1 MLRKLCYLVLCVGIV
16 SANSFYSGS
25 TLKGRRSPGESAA
38 GQTLFREATD
48 TKTGGKVPE
57 AAHMRR
63 ELNTIDTMG
72 FNDPAVPGMIA
83 AMEDMP
89 LPDKIPENY
98 QPHGH
103 PAGHAAGHVHGGHLR
118 TDPYANPEPHY
129 APAPY
134 KTPAPYHPPS
144 SYHEPAPYHPEPAV
158 GYHEPESYHEPE
170 PYHEPVAPYHPPAA
184 PYHPPSSYHEPE
196 PYHPPT
202 SGYHEPE
209 PAYGPPPA
217 DGYGVPHPY
226 KPKGPVMLKERPYEP
241 KEVKPV
247 TITTHDTYTA
257 FDCRKVPYPDR
268 HYADPEAGCQIYHY
282 CHADG
287 KQDTFHC
294 GYGTIFNEYLGT
306 CDHSGAVYCK
316 GGEGYAGPP
325 KPVHPEPGY
334 HHPEPS
340 YHAGHHHA
348 PEPHYSHPPAQYHH
362 QEPVHHSTPHHAHG
376 ASHGGFGSGFQFP
389 KGFGNDF

>member
-1 MLRKLCYLVLCVGIV
+1 MIKLRKLCYIVLCVGIV
-16 SANSFYSGS
+16 SANASFYSNPS
-25 TLKGRRSPGESAA
+25 TKGRRSPEQTAEE
-38 GQTLFREATD
+38 TLFREETHPES
-48 TKTGGKVPE
+48 GGKIPE
-57 AAHMRR
+57 AAHMRG
-63 ELNTIDTMG
+63 ELNRIDEMG
-72 FNDPAVPGMIA
+72 FNNPAVPGMIA
-83 AMEDMP
+83 AMENMP
-89 LPDKIPENY
+89 LPDKMPENFG
-98 QPHGH
+98 QSGH
-103 PAGHAAGHVHGGHLR
+103 PNPHASAGHIHS
-118 TDPYANPEPHY
+118 DPYANPEHY
-129 APAPY
+129 APDPY

-144 SYHEPAPYHPEPAV
+144 SYHEPAPYHPEPA
-158 GYHEPESYHEPE
+158 YHEPESYHEPE
-170 PYHEPVAPYHPPAA
+170 PYHEPVAPYHPPAD

-202 SGYHEPE
+202 TGYHEPE
-209 PAYGPPPA
+209 PAYGPPPS
-217 DGYGVPHPY
+217 DGYGAPHPY

-257 FDCRKVPYPDR
+257 FDCRKVPYPNR

-325 KPVHPEPGY
+325 AHPAHPVHPDPGY
-334 HHPEPS
+334 HNPEPS
-340 YHAGHHHA
+340 YHTQGHHA

-362 QEPVHHSTPHHAHG
+362 TEPAHHISGHSHHSPSA
-376 ASHGGFGSGFQFP
+376 GFGSGFSFP
-389 KGFGNDF
+389 KGFGGDF

>member
-1 MLRKLCYLVLCVGIV
+1 MVKQSNVYL
-16 SANSFYSGS
+16 SFFK
-25 TLKGRRSPGESAA
+25 TLILFLFFFQGRRSPE
-38 GQTLFREATD
+38 QTAEVALFREDTD
-48 TKTGGKVPE
+48 PEKGGKVPE

-63 ELNTIDTMG
+63 ELNNIDTMG
-72 FNDPAVPGMIA
+72 FNNPAVPGMIA

-89 LPDKIPENY
+89 LPDKIPENF

-103 PAGHAAGHVHGGHLR
+103 PAGHSAGHHGGHLR
-118 TDPYANPEPHY
+118 TGASSFIPPRPQLSSFPDFHAQFSDFPFNPAFDAHKINPEEEIEFSNPRGFGTGREFSGNSVDVYEQKPHLYTADPYANPEPHY
-129 APAPY
+129 AADPY

-170 PYHEPVAPYHPPAA
+170 PYHEPVAPYHETPA

-268 HYADPEAGCQIYHY
+268 HYADPEAGCQVSPLFIN
-282 CHADG
+282 AR
-287 KQDTFHC
+287 
-294 GYGTIFNEYLGT
+294 
-306 CDHSGAVYCK
+306 V
-316 GGEGYAGPP
+316 
-325 KPVHPEPGY
+325 
-334 HHPEPS
+334 
-340 YHAGHHHA
+340 
-348 PEPHYSHPPAQYHH
+348 
-362 QEPVHHSTPHHAHG
+362 
-376 ASHGGFGSGFQFP
+376 
-389 KGFGNDF
+389 